1 MTELLLGWRQSLI
14 ESFSWLFGPV
24 KLFAAVFSIAL
35 LILDVY
41 MSLRLAGFFGAK
53 VERFKEVIE
62 EAGQNPERIIRGWK
76 QVLSRFHKGDDSNL
90 KLAVIEADKLFDEV
104 LKRSGFQG
112 GTMGDR
118 LANITATQLSNIEPV
133 WQAHKLRNRIVH
145 EPDYQLNRAEAE
157 LAVNIYRQAL
167 EELGILG

>member
-14 ESFSWLFGPV
+14 DTFSWAFGPV
-24 KLFAAVFSIAL
+24 KFIAAVFSIAL
-35 LILDVY
+35 ALLDIY
-41 MSLRLAGFFGAK
+41 IILRLSGVFGQK
-53 VERFKEVIE
+53 VERFKEVME
-62 EAGQNPERIIRGWK
+62 EAAQNPDRIIRAWK
-76 QVLSRFHKGDDSNL
+76 QILMRFNKGDDSNL

-112 GTMGDR
+112 ESMGDR
-118 LANITATQLSNIEPV
+118 MTRITPAQISNIEAL

-145 EPDYQLNRAEAE
+145 EPDYELNRAEAE

-167 EELGILG
+167 EELGIL